1 MDYSELDKKF
11 DEFYVS
17 IEPELKKLENERL
30 KKVKKFQIPMIMIF
44 ALYILLL
51 FIIHFLHV
59 YKPEYDSMI
68 KFCMIVLVIVGILY
82 VGYLYYI
89 CFGNLALYVKQNF
102 LPSILKIFGD
112 FQSSDT
118 EKITVDEMKQYPVFN
133 STTEIENDDIIKGT
147 YNGLKIL
154 LQESKLKHI
163 SHYKNQKSQYYIFTG
178 LIVKTEFPKKNTGT
192 TLIFPTVWA
201 AFSTVHISSG
211 VSDLDERYKR
221 VQLEDVEF
229 AKIYNV
235 FSTDQVEARYILTT
249 GFMER
254 LKNIRD
260 LYTNKFFEMF
270 PDFKSGGQISTPDEM
285 QKKPMVSFL
294 FIFDKNN
301 IYILINTA
309 VNFFE
314 VFNPFKTMLDKNRY
328 KAVFFQMTTIMDII
342 DGLKLDMKIGL

>member
-1 MDYSELDKKF
+1 MDYSELEKNF
-11 DEFYVS
+11 DDFYAS

-30 KKVKKFQIPMIMIF
+30 KKVKAFKPLCIIGN
-44 ALYILLL
+44 ALIVIALLYFIILNSGNPNIKSPEAWPLVAL
-51 FIIHFLHV
+51 FICLV
-59 YKPEYDSMI
+59 YT
-68 KFCMIVLVIVGILY
+68 GILY
-82 VGYLYYI
+82 GIY
-89 CFGNLALYVKQNF
+89 FGNFALDIKKRF

-133 STTEIENDDIIKGT
+133 RTTEIENDDIIKGT

-192 TLIFPTVWA
+192 TLIFPTVWVA
-201 AFSTVHISSG
+201 SSTANVSSG
-211 VSDLDERYKR
+211 SELDERYKK

-229 AKIYNV
+229 AKMYNV

-254 LKNIRD
+254 LKNIKN